1 MPSIKISFQ
10 RCTDKRHIHEQTN
23 MGRKENG
30 KIKGIVKT
38 GRKRKN
44 LIKSSKVKRE
54 KVKNLKNFDVGIFL
68 FLFVV
73 YKRNS
78 FV

>member
-1 MPSIKISFQ
+1 MNKLIW
-10 RCTDKRHIHEQTN
+10 E
-23 MGRKENG
+23 E
-30 KIKGIVKT
+30 
-38 GRKRKN
+38 RKREILKEQLKQGEKDKN
-44 LIKSSKVKRE
+44 LIKSSKVKKE

>member
-10 RCTDKRHIHEQTN
+10 RSTDKRHIHKQTN
-23 MGRKENG
+23 LGRKEKGN
-30 KIKGIVKT
+30 IKGIVKT
-38 GRKRKN
+38 GRKDKK